1 MGSGKT
7 PNPALAPLYL
17 RTTATDVVM
26 FVGKSGIVLKRR
38 SVLQLLPAIRLGLR
52 WSHLFGQAFRVDK
65 WIVCRG

>member
-38 SVLQLLPAIRLGLR
+38 SVLQLLPAIRLGFEVVSLVR
-52 WSHLFGQAFRVDK
+52 TGFP
-65 WIVCRG
+65 RG